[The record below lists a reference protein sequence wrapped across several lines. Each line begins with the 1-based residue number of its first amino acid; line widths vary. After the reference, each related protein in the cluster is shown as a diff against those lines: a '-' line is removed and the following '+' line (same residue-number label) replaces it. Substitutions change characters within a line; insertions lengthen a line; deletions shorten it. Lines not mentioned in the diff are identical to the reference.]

1 MMDDDDFLLNPDEAN
16 EIINDFDKNSIDKL
30 FDEFVTTCPND
41 KAENNIDGLLNISMS
56 SSSCDITKP
65 GIPNDSELDKSPDI
79 QNNDTSSSSATPTTT
94 INHPKTTTTTDTL
107 NSPQVSESFSKSP
120 LKMGCN
126 INNNDGSTDDQQ
138 IEDTSDDAYAL
149 RHERGLQ
156 DERKKFATYLKFP
169 FSTRS
174 RANRRADSRTN
185 SSGANTPDPSS
196 PATTV
201 PNIGVDQE
209 VSVGLTFFHLLELI
223 LIYFSLFRHP
233 QCRRLLKHLLKVL
246 RMNQGRRQVGKNEMR
261 GKGLHLQKEIGRGAA
276 RRI

>member
-1 MMDDDDFLLNPDEAN
+1 MDDDDFLLNTDEAN

-30 FDEFVTTCPND
+30 FDEFVTSCPND
-41 KAENNIDGLLNISMS
+41 KSENNIDGLLNISMS
-56 SSSCDITKP
+56 SSSCDITKQ
-65 GIPNDSELDKSPDI
+65 GIQNDSTKLDKSPELAKDSSNQSLAADI
-79 QNNDTSSSSATPTTT
+79 
-94 INHPKTTTTTDTL
+94 L
-107 NSPQVSESFSKSP
+107 NSPQFNESPSKFI
-120 LKMGCN
+120 K
-126 INNNDGSTDDQQ
+126 NNSSDGSIDEHQV
-138 IEDTSDDAYAL
+138 EDTSDDAYAL

-209 VSVGLTFFHLLELI
+209 V
-223 LIYFSLFRHP
+223 
-233 QCRRLLKHLLKVL
+233 
-246 RMNQGRRQVGKNEMR
+246 N
-261 GKGLHLQKEIGRGAA
+261 
-276 RRI
+276 

>member
-1 MMDDDDFLLNPDEAN
+1 MMDDDDFLLNADEAN

-30 FDEFVTTCPND
+30 FDEFVTSCPND
-41 KAENNIDGLLNISMS
+41 KSENNIDGLLNISMP
-56 SSSCDITKP
+56 SSSCDIITKQ
-65 GIPNDSELDKSPDI
+65 GIQNDSNNLDNSSEIVKDSP
-79 QNNDTSSSSATPTTT
+79 
-94 INHPKTTTTTDTL
+94 NHPTAADIL
-107 NSPQVSESFSKSP
+107 NSSQFNESPSKSS
-120 LKMGCN
+120 LRN
-126 INNNDGSTDDQQ
+126 QSTDGSMDGHQ
-138 IEDTSDDAYAL
+138 IEDTSDDAYAQ

-209 VSVGLTFFHLLELI
+209 VSI
-223 LIYFSLFRHP
+223 
-233 QCRRLLKHLLKVL
+233 
-246 RMNQGRRQVGKNEMR
+246 
-261 GKGLHLQKEIGRGAA
+261 
-276 RRI
+276 

>member
-1 MMDDDDFLLNPDEAN
+1 MMDDDDFLLNTEEAN

-30 FDEFVTTCPND
+30 FDEFVTSCPND
-41 KAENNIDGLLNISMS
+41 KSENNIDGLLNISLS
-56 SSSCDITKP
+56 SSSCDITRQ
-65 GIPNDSELDKSPDI
+65 GIQNDSSRL
-79 QNNDTSSSSATPTTT
+79 DTSLEVAKDSPSHA
-94 INHPKTTTTTDTL
+94 IAADIL
-107 NSPQVSESFSKSP
+107 NSSQFNESP
-120 LKMGCN
+120 LKSS
-126 INNNDGSTDDQQ
+126 IKNNSSDGSIDGHQ

-196 PATTV
+196 PATSV

-209 VSVGLTFFHLLELI
+209 VNRLHSYVH
-223 LIYFSLFRHP
+223 FS
-233 QCRRLLKHLLKVL
+233 
-246 RMNQGRRQVGKNEMR
+246 
-261 GKGLHLQKEIGRGAA
+261 
-276 RRI
+276 